1 MKWTCGGVNE
11 DARTG
16 RWNAAV
22 ICACIPLYFYKI
34 IQTRDTAGQGH
45 RHHRGLGGGGVR
57 LARNANWLVV
67 GAARSNTSR
76 WEWKLQKCHKW
87 KVFFW
92 SGGIVE
98 REELCRDKEGLK
110 YCRWHEW
117 GVFMLNIH
125 TVQVESVLLVMQR
138 NRKSLFF
145 FNVNGRSQCKHWVWS
160 IIWIICS
167 QPSFLQWQS
176 PDLMKLSGWGF
187 SVTWFLFSFL
197 ILSLKCVVKLMETC

>member
-11 DARTG
+11 DVRTG

-45 RHHRGLGGGGVR
+45 RHHRGLGGGVR

-67 GAARSNTSR
+67 GAVRSNTSR
-76 WEWKLQKCHKW
+76 WEWKQQKCHKW

-110 YCRWHEW
+110 YCRGHEW

-138 NRKSLFF
+138 NRKSLFLMLMEEVS
-145 FNVNGRSQCKHWVWS
+145 VNIEFGALFELFVVNH
-160 IIWIICS
+160 
-167 QPSFLQWQS
+167 PSFNDKAQILWS
-176 PDLMKLSGWGF
+176 SLAEVSLSHDLF
-187 SVTWFLFSFL
+187 FLFWYYL
-197 ILSLKCVVKLMETC
+197 